1 MRTTASAQISEP
13 SEYLQYV
20 EDQVVRLYATIVIL
34 LLLLGGLVWGT
45 VTAVQAAPRA
55 LDDSVF
61 LLLALGGLGLAVTV
75 LILLAQVRLWAR
87 RRC

>member
-20 EDQVVRLYATIVIL
+20 EDQVVRLYATIVI